1 MLPEQVLTPPEGAF
15 EIRYPSDEEILT
27 AVESCLRHGTSAFGC
42 GRKVW
47 LEVVEESITANIP
60 EVARSVIAL
69 AHLGHQECEPSIC
82 KKTTETEIIQFAKSQ
97 IDNAIE
103 ANWTTDLIEW
113 GLI

>member
-27 AVESCLRHGTSAFGC
+27 AIKSCLRHGTSAFGC

-47 LEVVEESITANIP
+47 LEVAEESITANLP
-60 EVARSVIAL
+60 EVARSAIAL
-69 AHLGHQECEPSIC
+69 AHLGVSECPPDIL